1 MAASVTTLLVDGEYG
16 DELMTHP
23 TAKPTARAARTT
35 APTPIRTTVLR
46 RTEMTTAFRSAAV
59 GDAGVGITRDLAPP
73 TLPWEFA
80 GPEAPDLLTRGGF
93 LARGGFEGR
102 CGSAAKG

>member
-46 RTEMTTAFRSAAV
+46 RTEMTAAFRSATV
-59 GDAGVGITRDLAPP
+59 GEAGVGIARDFTLP
-73 TLPWEFA
+73 TLPWKCA
-80 GPEAPDLLTRGGF
+80 DPETPDFPARGGF
-93 LARGGFEGR
+93 LPRRGSEGR
-102 CGSAAKG
+102 C